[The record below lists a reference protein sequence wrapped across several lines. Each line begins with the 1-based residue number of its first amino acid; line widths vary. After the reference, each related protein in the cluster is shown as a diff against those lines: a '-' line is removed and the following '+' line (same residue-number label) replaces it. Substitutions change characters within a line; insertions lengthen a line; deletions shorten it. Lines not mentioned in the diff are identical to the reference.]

1 MAGGGKNKLE
11 YLKQDTPKFL
21 KDFKARVNYKEGP
34 TVETKKQQ
42 LKTKLEDECDDVDR
56 DDEKPVICVLKA
68 GDLTEEE
75 YEQHKKVNKHV
86 EKDDADVATG
96 GKIEFKKPI
105 KRTSGSDPNIAGKKK
120 KARKDEKNKERKTL
134 DNKKLLSFGD
144 DDEEED

>member
-42 LKTKLEDECDDVDR
+42 LKKKIEDDCDDVDR
-56 DDEKPVICVLKA
+56 DDEKPVICVLKV

-75 YEQHKKVNKHV
+75 YEKHNKVTTDS
-86 EKDDADVATG
+86 EKDVEVETG
-96 GKIEFKKPI
+96 GKIEFKKPV
-105 KRTSGSDPNIAGKKK
+105 KRTSDSEPNVSGKKK
-120 KARKDEKNKERKTL
+120 RAHKDGKNREKKTL
-134 DNKKLLSFGD
+134 NNKKLLSFGEEE
-144 DDEEED
+144 EEED